1 MASAFLLQINCRGN
15 AMESICLACCFV
27 VEKLLQSNNSEISLE
42 KRGVLLMK
50 SLSAIKL
57 SSSER
62 AALTELKKRLSEELP
77 GLKVILYGSKARG
90 DSIPGSDIDLLVLVE
105 GDVTPATRI
114 KIRSIKYSI
123 ELKYDVI
130 ISLLIETVNYWQ
142 SIQAQAM
149 PLHWNIDREGV
160 PL

>member
-1 MASAFLLQINCRGN
+1 
-15 AMESICLACCFV
+15 
-27 VEKLLQSNNSEISLE
+27 
-42 KRGVLLMK
+42 MK

-57 SSSER
+57 SSSEK
-62 AALTELKKRLSEELP
+62 AALIELKKRLSEELP

-90 DSIPGSDIDLLVLVE
+90 DSLPESDIDLLILVG
-105 GDVTPATRI
+105 GDVTPAMRKKTR
-114 KIRSIKYSI
+114 SMKYAI

-130 ISLLIETVNYWQ
+130 ISLLIENVNYWQ
-142 SIQAQAM
+142 SAQAQSM

>member
-1 MASAFLLQINCRGN
+1 
-15 AMESICLACCFV
+15 
-27 VEKLLQSNNSEISLE
+27 
-42 KRGVLLMK
+42 MK

-57 SSSER
+57 SGSER
-62 AALTELKKRLSEELP
+62 AALIELKKRLSEELP
-77 GLKVILYGSKARG
+77 GLRVILYGSKARG
-90 DSIPGSDIDLLVLVE
+90 DSIPESDIDLLVLVE
-105 GDVTPATRI
+105 EDVTPAMRK
-114 KIRSIKYSI
+114 KIRSIKYAI

-142 SIQAQAM
+142 SVQAQAM